1 VRDRFAFI
9 YALVP
14 LAAAA
19 GLKGKDAWAASIL
32 GARDAMTERTG
43 TTVSSNS
50 VRQLRE
56 RAEQQARTRL
66 GVADW
71 TRAYDTG
78 RTASVD
84 SLLEDIE
91 NAGA

>member
-1 VRDRFAFI
+1 MA
-9 YALVP
+9 
-14 LAAAA
+14 
-19 GLKGKDAWAASIL
+19 
-32 GARDAMTERTG
+32 ERTG

-56 RAEQQARTRL
+56 RVEQQARARL
-66 GVADW
+66 GVVDW
-71 TRAYDTG
+71 TRAYETG